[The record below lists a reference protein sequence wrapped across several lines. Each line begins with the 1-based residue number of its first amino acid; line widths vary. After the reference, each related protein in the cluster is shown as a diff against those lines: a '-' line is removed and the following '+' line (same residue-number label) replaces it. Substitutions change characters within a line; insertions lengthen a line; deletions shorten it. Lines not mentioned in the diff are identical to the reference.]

1 MSDDV
6 CYLDFILFFGILFI
20 EDTIG
25 FVTQSDASE
34 EIGTVIKAKHWII
47 NTITLPPNWVVK

>member
-34 EIGTVIKAKHWII
+34 EIGTVIKAKH
-47 NTITLPPNWVVK
+47 